1 MTARTLALRV
11 LPPPLVGMR
20 AQRLIERNMLVSRR
34 AWMIVVSGFFEPV
47 FYLLSLGIGMGR
59 LVGEVAGPGGTT
71 LSYAAFVGPALLAA
85 SAMNGA
91 VFESTITVFVK
102 LRYAKVYDAILATPL
117 RPWDIA
123 IGEITWSL
131 IRGILYSTG
140 FVVVMAAMGLVTTPL
155 AILAIPAATLIG
167 FAFGA
172 VGMAATTYMRSWQDF
187 DLVMLFML
195 PLFLFSATFYPLD
208 VYPPALR
215 VLVQLSPLYHGV
227 ELVRA
232 FTLPSFDLGIFGH
245 AAYLLAIGSVG
256 LMVAGRRLG
265 TLLNP

>member
-1 MTARTLALRV
+1 MTTRILALRV
-11 LPPPLVGMR
+11 LPPPLVGLR

-47 FYLLSLGIGMGR
+47 FYLLSLGIGMSR

-71 LSYAAFVGPALLAA
+71 LSYAAFVAPALLAA

-91 VFESTITVFVK
+91 VFESTITIFVK
-102 LRYAKVYDAILATPL
+102 LRYGKIYDAILATPL

-131 IRGILYSTG
+131 LRGILYSTG
-140 FVVVMAAMGLVTTPL
+140 FVVVMAVMGLVTTPL

-172 VGMAATTYMRSWQDF
+172 VGMAATTFMRSWQDF
-187 DLVMLFML
+187 DLVMLVML
-195 PLFLFSATFYPLD
+195 PLFLFSATSTWSCWSCCLCSCSAPRSTRSTSIRR
-208 VYPPALR
+208 PSGRSSNSPR
-215 VLVQLSPLYHGV
+215 CITGSSSSGLSPS
-227 ELVRA
+227 A
-232 FTLPSFDLGIFGH
+232 PSTS
-245 AAYLLAIGSVG
+245 GSS
-256 LMVAGRRLG
+256 A
-265 TLLNP
+265 TWPT

>member
-1 MTARTLALRV
+1 MTTRTLALRV
-11 LPPPLVGMR
+11 LPPPLLGLR
-20 AQRLIERNMLVSRR
+20 AQRLIERNMLVSKR
-34 AWMIVVSGFFEPV
+34 AWMIMVSGFFEPV

-59 LVGEVAGPGGTT
+59 LVGEVAGPGGAT
-71 LSYAAFVGPALLAA
+71 LSYAAFVAPALLAA

-91 VFESTITVFVK
+91 VFESTINIFIK
-102 LRYAKVYDAILATPL
+102 LKYGKIYDAILATPL

-140 FVVVMAAMGLVTTPL
+140 FVVVMAVMGLVATPL
-155 AILAIPAATLIG
+155 AILAIPVATLIG

-187 DLVMLFML
+187 DLVVLFML

-215 VLVQLSPLYHGV
+215 ALVQISPLYHGV
-227 ELVRA
+227 ELIRA
-232 FTLPSFDLGIFGH
+232 FTLGSFDLGIFGH
-245 AAYLLAIGSVG
+245 AAYLVALGSVG

>member
-1 MTARTLALRV
+1 MTTRTLALRV
-11 LPPPLVGMR
+11 LPPPLVGLR
-20 AQRLIERNMLVSRR
+20 AQRLVERNMLVSRR
-34 AWMIVVSGFFEPV
+34 AWMILVSGFFEPV

-59 LVGEVAGPGGTT
+59 LVGDVTGPGGST
-71 LSYAAFVGPALLAA
+71 LSYAAFVAPALLAA

-91 VFESTITVFVK
+91 VFESTINVFVK
-102 LRYAKVYDAILATPL
+102 LRYGKVYDAILATPL

-140 FVVVMAAMGLVTTPL
+140 FVVVMAAMGLVATPL

-172 VGMAATTYMRSWQDF
+172 VGMAATTFMRSWQDF
-187 DLVMLFML
+187 DLVMLFMM

-215 VLVQLSPLYHGV
+215 PLVQLSPLYHGV

-256 LMVAGRRLG
+256 LIVAGRRLG
-265 TLLNP
+265 TLLKP

>member
-1 MTARTLALRV
+1 MTTRTLALRV
-11 LPPPLVGMR
+11 LPPPLVGLR
-20 AQRLIERNMLVSRR
+20 AQRLIERNMLVYRR

-71 LSYAAFVGPALLAA
+71 ISYAAFVAPALLAA

-91 VFESTITVFVK
+91 VLESTINIFIK
-102 LRYAKVYDAILATPL
+102 LL

-131 IRGILYSTG
+131 IRGVLYSTG
-140 FVVVMAAMGLVTTPL
+140 FVVVMAVMGLVATPM

-172 VGMAATTYMRSWQDF
+172 VGMAATTFMRSWQDF
-187 DLVMLFML
+187 DLVVLFML

-208 VYPPALR
+208 VYPPALQA
-215 VLVQLSPLYHGV
+215 LTQLSPLYHGV
-227 ELVRA
+227 ELIRA
-232 FTLPSFDLGIFGH
+232 FTLHSFDPGIFGH
-245 AAYLLAIGSVG
+245 MAYLIAIGSVG
-256 LMVAGRRLG
+256 LVVTGRRLG
-265 TLLNP
+265 ALLKP

>member
-1 MTARTLALRV
+1 MTTRTLALRV
-11 LPPPLVGMR
+11 LPPPLVALR
-20 AQRLIERNMLVSRR
+20 AQRLIERNVLVSKR
-34 AWMIVVSGFFEPV
+34 AWMIIVSGFFEPV

-59 LVGEVAGPGGTT
+59 LVGEVAGPGDTT
-71 LSYAAFVGPALLAA
+71 ISYAAFVAPALLAA

-91 VFESTITVFVK
+91 VFESTINIFIK
-102 LRYAKVYDAILATPL
+102 LRYGKTYDAILATPL

-131 IRGILYSTG
+131 IRGVLYSTG
-140 FVVVMAAMGLVTTPL
+140 FVVVMAAMGLVATPL

-172 VGMAATTYMRSWQDF
+172 VGMAASTFMRSWQDF

-208 VYPPALR
+208 IYPPVLRALT
-215 VLVQLSPLYHGV
+215 QLSPLYHGV
-227 ELVRA
+227 ELIRA
-232 FTLPSFDLGIFGH
+232 FTLHSFDLGILGH
-245 AAYLLAIGSVG
+245 AAYLIAIGSVG

-265 TLLNP
+265 ILLKP

>member
-1 MTARTLALRV
+1 MTTRTLALRV
-11 LPPPLVGMR
+11 LPTPLLGLR
-20 AQRLIERNMLVSRR
+20 AQRLIERNVLVSKR

-59 LVGEVAGPGGTT
+59 LVGDVAGPGGTAV
-71 LSYAAFVGPALLAA
+71 SYAAFVAPALLAA

-91 VFESTITVFVK
+91 VFEATINIFIK
-102 LRYAKVYDAILATPL
+102 LRYGKIYDAILATPL

-131 IRGILYSTG
+131 LRGVLYSTG
-140 FVVVMAAMGLVTTPL
+140 FVVVMAAMGLVATPL
-155 AILAIPAATLIG
+155 AILAIPAAILIG
-167 FAFGA
+167 FTFGA
-172 VGMAATTYMRSWQDF
+172 VGMAASTFMRSWQDF

-215 VLVQLSPLYHGV
+215 AVVQLSPLYHGV

-232 FTLPSFDLGIFGH
+232 FTLNSFDLGIIGH
-245 AAYLLAIGSVG
+245 VAYLIAIGSVG
-256 LMVAGRRLG
+256 LMVAGRRLRA
-265 TLLNP
+265 LLNP

>member
-1 MTARTLALRV
+1 MTTRTLTLRV
-11 LPPPLVGMR
+11 LPPPLAGLR
-20 AQRLIERNMLVSRR
+20 AQRLIERNMLVYKR
-34 AWMIVVSGFFEPV
+34 AWMILVSGFFEPV

-71 LSYAAFVGPALLAA
+71 VSYAAFVAPALLAA

-91 VFESTITVFVK
+91 VFEATINIFMK
-102 LRYAKVYDAILATPL
+102 LRYGKIYDAILATPL

-131 IRGILYSTG
+131 LRGVLYSTG
-140 FVVVMAAMGLVTTPL
+140 FVVVMAAMGLVATPL
-155 AILAIPAATLIG
+155 AILAIPAAILIG

-172 VGMAATTYMRSWQDF
+172 AGMAASTFMRSWQDF
-187 DLVMLFML
+187 DLVMLFLL

-215 VLVQLSPLYHGV
+215 ALVQLSPLYHGV

-232 FTLPSFDLGIFGH
+232 FTLSSFDLGIIGH
-245 AAYLLAIGSVG
+245 VTYLIAIGSAG
-256 LMVAGRRLG
+256 LMVAGRRLRA
-265 TLLNP
+265 LLNP

>member
-1 MTARTLALRV
+1 MTTRTLALRV
-11 LPPPLVGMR
+11 LPTPLLGLR
-20 AQRLIERNMLVSRR
+20 AQRLIERNVLVSKR

-47 FYLLSLGIGMGR
+47 FYLLSLGVGMGR
-59 LVGEVAGPGGTT
+59 LVGEVAGPGGTAV
-71 LSYAAFVGPALLAA
+71 SYAAFVAPALLAA

-91 VFESTITVFVK
+91 VFEATINIFIK
-102 LRYAKVYDAILATPL
+102 LRYGKIYDAILATPL

-131 IRGILYSTG
+131 LRGVLYSTG
-140 FVVVMAAMGLVTTPL
+140 FVVVMAAMGLVATPL
-155 AILAIPAATLIG
+155 AILAIPAAILIG

-215 VLVQLSPLYHGV
+215 PLVQLSPLYHGV

-232 FTLPSFDLGIFGH
+232 FTLRSFDLGIIGH
-245 AAYLLAIGSVG
+245 VAYLISIGSVG

-265 TLLNP
+265 ILLNP

>member
-1 MTARTLALRV
+1 MTTRTLALRI
-11 LPPPLVGMR
+11 LPPPLVGLR
-20 AQRLIERNMLVSRR
+20 AQRLIERNMLVYRR
-34 AWMIVVSGFFEPV
+34 AWMILVSGLFEPV

-71 LSYAAFVGPALLAA
+71 LSYAAFIAPALLAA

-91 VFESTITVFVK
+91 VLESTINIFIK
-102 LRYAKVYDAILATPL
+102 LRYGKIYDAILATPL

-131 IRGILYSTG
+131 IRGVLYSTG
-140 FVVVMAAMGLVTTPL
+140 FIVVMAVMGLVATPL

-172 VGMAATTYMRSWQDF
+172 VGMAASTFMRSWQDF
-187 DLVMLFML
+187 DLVVLCLL

-208 VYPPALR
+208 IYPPALQA
-215 VLVQLSPLYHGV
+215 LTQLSPLYHGV
-227 ELVRA
+227 ELIRA
-232 FTLPSFDLGIFGH
+232 FTLRSFDLGILGH
-245 AAYLLAIGSVG
+245 VAYLVALGSAG